1 VFEEAVIYG
10 LMIAIGS
17 PAVVTALIRG
27 GRFGGGTTLCLVMIV
42 LGAVGLVQLVVRR
55 ARPPG
60 ARVVRR
66 RGHRDFP

>member
-1 VFEEAVIYG
+1 MFEEAVIYG

-17 PAVVTALIRG
+17 PAVVGALIRG
-27 GRFGGGTTLCLVMIV
+27 DRFGGGTSLCLVMIV

-55 ARPPG
+55 ARLPA

-66 RGHRDFP
+66 RRRDLP